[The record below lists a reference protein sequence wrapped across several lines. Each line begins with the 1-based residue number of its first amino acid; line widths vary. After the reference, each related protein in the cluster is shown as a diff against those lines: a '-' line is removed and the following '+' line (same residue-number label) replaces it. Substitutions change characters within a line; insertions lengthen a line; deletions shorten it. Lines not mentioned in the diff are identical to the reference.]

1 MVFGILEGDLDGALV
16 VTTGDLD
23 GSLVMNGPLLGVWDG
38 LEVVGCSKISD
49 CEKESLVVERSK
61 DSWKVSLKDLSSSVF
76 YLLGIGKVATQ

>member
-1 MVFGILEGDLDGALV
+1 LV
-16 VTTGDLD
+16 VTTEDIGNEW
-23 GSLVMNGPLLGVWDG
+23 SFARSWDG

-76 YLLGIGKVATQ
+76 YLLGIGKVEMQ